1 MGVLMNKVNNIEK
14 IDQYIN
20 DTQWFIEEIIYELE
34 KKENNQSN
42 WYDVYNIAMYYKDQ
56 IIYNIDK
63 YEIYCRALRDKL
75 NEPEIF

>member
-1 MGVLMNKVNNIEK
+1 MNKVNNIEK